1 MKKRQKVK
9 VCQLL
14 FKLKSI
20 NSYQWKWHWLCV
32 PINLY
37 HNYNKHTKILR
48 KRFKLDYW
56 FTRWS
61 YIIISKYKPVAG
73 SSYDLPKKLDRPRN
87 SLINIQNIDD
97 NECFKCCFVR
107 YLNPADHNP
116 EKITKGDRDFAKKI
130 GFKDIKFSVKIRDIH
145 KIEQK
150 QFHWY

>member
-14 FKLKSI
+14 FKLKCI
-20 NSYQWKWHWLCV
+20 NSYQWKWHWWYV

-37 HNYNKHTKILR
+37 HNYNKHTKILKKGFR
-48 KRFKLDYW
+48 LDYW

-61 YIIISKYKPVAG
+61 YYYLDHTIITSKYKPVAG

-87 SLINIQNIDD
+87 GLINIQNIDD
-97 NECFKCCFVR
+97 NECFKCCLVR

-116 EKITKGDRDFAKKI
+116 EKITKADWDFAKKNW
-130 GFKDIKFSVKIRDIH
+130 F
-145 KIEQK
+145 
-150 QFHWY
+150 